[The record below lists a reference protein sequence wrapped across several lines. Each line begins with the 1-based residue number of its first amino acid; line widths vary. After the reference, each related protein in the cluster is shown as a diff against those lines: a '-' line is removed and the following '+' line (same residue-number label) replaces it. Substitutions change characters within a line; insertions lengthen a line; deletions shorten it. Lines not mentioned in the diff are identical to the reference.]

1 MANLDS
7 RIPFVLSLNKDQ
19 FLSLCGVAFDDA
31 LAVVAPESSADLGD
45 FAEALAIEVRERL
58 YASVGVGGGHF
69 LRGVNHVG

>member
-19 FLSLCGVAFDDA
+19 FISLCGVAFDDA
-31 LAVVAPESSADLGD
+31 IAVVAPDSSADLGD

-58 YASVGVGGGHF
+58 YASVGVGGCHF